1 MGMGINHFWTGE
13 PVHQEGS
20 AGALWNTVPAT
31 SHGGSNRDTLHFLR
45 DFGNKAG

>member
-20 AGALWNTVPAT
+20 AGVPAT